1 MALTGILF
9 WFFGFFIVYIIFFFF
24 GKYGLNTN
32 NQANISR
39 KRQFSNVFRSW
50 MNKENHALLFGHG
63 GGGGYREMQIT
74 HSDLIRKTQTELCR
88 MHNLCEKR
96 NTFGLSCKNIALD
109 NCKEQT
115 FSKVPCGMTFSNV
128 YTLPFNS
135 LLLIL
140 KSV

>member
-9 WFFGFFIVYIIFFFF
+9 WFFGFFYCLYYFCLVNMALIPITKPIFRERDSSAMYFDH
-24 GKYGLNTN
+24 GWIKKTMHC
-32 NQANISR
+32 
-39 KRQFSNVFRSW
+39 FSVT
-50 MNKENHALLFGHG
+50 
-63 GGGGYREMQIT
+63 GGGGYREMQIM
-74 HSDLIRKTQTELCR
+74 HSDLIRETQTELCR
-88 MHNLCEKR
+88 MHNLCEKKR
-96 NTFGLSCKNIALD
+96 NTFRLSCKNIALD

>member
-1 MALTGILF
+1 
-9 WFFGFFIVYIIFFFF
+9 
-24 GKYGLNTN
+24 
-32 NQANISR
+32 
-39 KRQFSNVFRSW
+39 
-50 MNKENHALLFGHG
+50 
-63 GGGGYREMQIT
+63 MQIM
-74 HSDLIRKTQTELCR
+74 HSDLIRETQTELCR

-96 NTFGLSCKNIALD
+96 HTFGLSCKNIALD

>member
-1 MALTGILF
+1 
-9 WFFGFFIVYIIFFFF
+9 
-24 GKYGLNTN
+24 
-32 NQANISR
+32 
-39 KRQFSNVFRSW
+39 
-50 MNKENHALLFGHG
+50 
-63 GGGGYREMQIT
+63 MQIM
-74 HSDLIRKTQTELCR
+74 HSDLIRETQTDLCR
-88 MHNLCEKR
+88 MHNLYEK
-96 NTFGLSCKNIALD
+96 TFGLSCKNIALD

>member
-1 MALTGILF
+1 MWHWQGSYSGFL
-9 WFFGFFIVYIIFFFF
+9 GFFIVYIIFFFL

-50 MNKENHALLFGHG
+50 MNKENHALLFGHR
-63 GGGGYREMQIT
+63 GGYREMQIM
-74 HSDLIRKTQTELCR
+74 HSDLIRETQTELCR